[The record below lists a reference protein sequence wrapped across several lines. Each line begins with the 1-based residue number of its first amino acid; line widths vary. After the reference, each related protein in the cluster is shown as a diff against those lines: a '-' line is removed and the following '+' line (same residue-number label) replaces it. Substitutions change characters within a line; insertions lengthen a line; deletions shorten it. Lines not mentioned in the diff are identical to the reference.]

1 MFEENIQEEFEF
13 QIEQK
18 SGRVDKY
25 LTTELD
31 TMSRSKVQNLIAD
44 GYVIVNGETIK
55 ANYKL
60 ETGDKVEVFV
70 PEPEAVDVEAED
82 IPLDIIYEDK
92 DIVLINKA
100 QGMVVHPGAGNPN
113 GTLVNALL
121 FHIKDLSGI
130 NGEIRPGIVHRLDKD
145 TSGILMVAKNDEA
158 HVNLSEQLQNR
169 TVKRKYWALVHGV
182 LPHEHGT
189 INAPIGRDPKDRQK
203 FTVIKG
209 GKEAISH
216 FRVLERIQK
225 FSLMEVSLE
234 TGRTHQIRVH
244 LNYIDHPVAGDKIYG
259 PKKSLEGNGQFLHAR
274 MLEFTHP
281 RTGETMSFEAEL
293 PALFEETLDR
303 LRKDY

>member
-25 LTTELD
+25 LTTELE

-44 GYVIVNGETIK
+44 GYVFVNGETIK

-92 DIVLINKA
+92 DIVLVNKA

-145 TSGILMVAKNDEA
+145 TSGILIVAKNDEA

>member
-44 GYVIVNGETIK
+44 GYVFVNGETIK

-145 TSGILMVAKNDEA
+145 TSGILIVAKNDEA

>member
-60 ETGDKVEVFV
+60 EAGDKVEVFV

-145 TSGILMVAKNDEA
+145 TSGILIVAKNDEA

>member
-25 LTTELD
+25 LTTELE

-44 GYVIVNGETIK
+44 GYVFVNGETIK

-60 ETGDKVEVFV
+60 EAGDKVEVFV

-92 DIVLINKA
+92 DIVLVNKA

-145 TSGILMVAKNDEA
+145 TSGILIVAKNDEA